1 MFSGSSEEARID
13 ESLTALNIN
22 FLSSPSPPTSQ
33 HQTGHSHSYQ
43 GEAVWPDPG
52 NLSVI
57 PVMMQSLPSEILI
70 PKNTV

>member
-1 MFSGSSEEARID
+1 MFSGSSGEARID
-13 ESLTALNIN
+13 ESLTAQNMN
-22 FLSSPSPPTSQ
+22 FLSSSSQ

-57 PVMMQSLPSEILI
+57 HDAISLI
-70 PKNTV
+70 